1 MKSGLNSSTMQ
12 KRNRTTVFKTL
23 NESKGMTRSE
33 LAKNLGLQKATIT
46 NIINEF
52 LEIGI
57 VEIDGDAAAGKR
69 GEKLKLNIDGIYV
82 LTLGITRKDFDI
94 CLYLLDGRVEKQI
107 RHEFSKNESL
117 KNALNRMKNLL
128 SEIMNLYDK
137 KRIIGVCLSVPGLYI
152 RDRKENKEIY
162 SISKFSEWDEI
173 NIRNELENV
182 LERKIIIEHDAKLA
196 AYGEWKNADEVL
208 TDHNISLLSI
218 RSRGFGIGGGM
229 VINGKMV
236 QGSMGIAGE
245 LGHMGINFNAK
256 DQVAGSM
263 EQYAGTD
270 SVIKYVQSRLVE
282 FPESPLNEESTY
294 CEIITQYYKKDEL
307 AVWAVNRMAY
317 MLGYGLANIIY
328 LMNPDCIVIGH
339 DYPDDIR
346 FIDTVREAV
355 LRYVPDIIMKNTVI
369 RYSKLEGDSFLIGAY
384 YYIMEELYKDSY
396 IIDEIRKYI

>member
-294 CEIITQYYKKDEL
+294 CEIIAQYYKKDEL

-339 DYPDDIR
+339 DYPDDIK

>member
-1 MKSGLNSSTMQ
+1 
-12 KRNRTTVFKTL
+12 
-23 NESKGMTRSE
+23 
-33 LAKNLGLQKATIT
+33 
-46 NIINEF
+46 
-52 LEIGI
+52 
-57 VEIDGDAAAGKR
+57 
-69 GEKLKLNIDGIYV
+69 
-82 LTLGITRKDFDI
+82 
-94 CLYLLDGRVEKQI
+94 
-107 RHEFSKNESL
+107 
-117 KNALNRMKNLL
+117 
-128 SEIMNLYDK
+128 
-137 KRIIGVCLSVPGLYI
+137 
-152 RDRKENKEIY
+152 
-162 SISKFSEWDEI
+162 
-173 NIRNELENV
+173 
-182 LERKIIIEHDAKLA
+182 
-196 AYGEWKNADEVL
+196 
-208 TDHNISLLSI
+208 
-218 RSRGFGIGGGM
+218 M

-294 CEIITQYYKKDEL
+294 CEIIAQYYKKDEL

-339 DYPDDIR
+339 DYPDDIK